1 MVAHDRQWCY
11 IHIPKCGGISVT
23 RAWLAQMEKKDKYFV
38 FNHRNWQ
45 TGLNA
50 EFIQEGK
57 RPASKGSVFNNIHA
71 TYDQLALQYPD
82 YDYYTVI
89 RNPLTRWE
97 SLYKH
102 NCDEGFIVDWDIIT
116 WTKRAIQS
124 LENGAYFGTIQ
135 NLDYFEKSLVRMGS
149 YHVMYLPAWVYYR
162 EPEVE
167 VHRLEDQTIWDKL
180 GVMRNIHHASITQLA
195 AYDTER
201 VREMI
206 YNYYKKDF
214 ERWQT
219 TE

>member
-1 MVAHDRQWCY
+1 
-11 IHIPKCGGISVT
+11 
-23 RAWLAQMEKKDKYFV
+23 
-38 FNHRNWQ
+38 
-45 TGLNA
+45 
-50 EFIQEGK
+50 
-57 RPASKGSVFNNIHA
+57 
-71 TYDQLALQYPD
+71 
-82 YDYYTVI
+82 
-89 RNPLTRWE
+89 
-97 SLYKH
+97 
-102 NCDEGFIVDWDIIT
+102 
-116 WTKRAIQS
+116 
-124 LENGAYFGTIQ
+124 
-135 NLDYFEKSLVRMGS
+135 
-149 YHVMYLPAWVYYR
+149 MYLPAWVYYR